1 MNVAIF
7 GGTGYVGGYL
17 VDALLRAG
25 HGVSV
30 LVRRGSEG
38 KLRNATECRLVA
50 GDLTDKGAIRATVEG
65 CAAVIYNV
73 GLLREFPSQGITF
86 EEAHVAGVR
95 RVAEAAANA
104 GIRRF
109 ILMSANGVRSGG
121 TPYQDTKFRAERL
134 VKEAGF
140 EVTIFRPSVIFGDPR
155 GTMEIATQL
164 YADLVRPPVPAAGF
178 HTGWSP
184 ARGPVMM
191 SPVHVEDVADAFVKA
206 LDDKSTHGKTIA
218 LGGPDA
224 LSWTEMLRRVAAAAG
239 RRKLVLPMPIGL
251 MKLGAALLDW
261 LPFFPVTRDQL
272 TMLEEGNTAPPGDLE
287 GLIGRPA
294 RAFSAANLAYLER
307 G

>member
-1 MNVAIF
+1 
-7 GGTGYVGGYL
+7 
-17 VDALLRAG
+17 
-25 HGVSV
+25 
-30 LVRRGSEG
+30 
-38 KLRNATECRLVA
+38 
-50 GDLTDKGAIRATVEG
+50 
-65 CAAVIYNV
+65 
-73 GLLREFPSQGITF
+73 
-86 EEAHVAGVR
+86 
-95 RVAEAAANA
+95 
-104 GIRRF
+104 
-109 ILMSANGVRSGG
+109 
-121 TPYQDTKFRAERL
+121 
-134 VKEAGF
+134 
-140 EVTIFRPSVIFGDPR
+140 
-155 GTMEIATQL
+155 MEIATQL